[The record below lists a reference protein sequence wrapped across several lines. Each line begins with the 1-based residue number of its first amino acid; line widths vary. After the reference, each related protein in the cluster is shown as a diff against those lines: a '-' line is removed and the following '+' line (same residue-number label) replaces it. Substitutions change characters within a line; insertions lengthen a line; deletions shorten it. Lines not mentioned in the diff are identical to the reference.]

1 MQTSFNMKTK
11 LFSPLI
17 ILTIFLFSCNNSGKV
32 EVKDTSEMHKATQE
46 EIDQLMENF
55 ILAENGS
62 TIQIPEGFYELN
74 NQLILDDVKNVIVQ
88 GAGMDKT
95 IISFKTLKTG
105 GEGIKVAGSNNVT
118 LQDFTVYDAPGDG
131 IKTQH
136 CDTMIFRRLNTTWTN
151 GDKSKNGTYAL
162 YPVQCKNVI
171 VDECIASH
179 SRDAGIYVGQS
190 ENVIVKN
197 STAFGNVAGIEIEN
211 CDNAEVYNCKA
222 YDNAGG
228 ILVFNLP
235 GLMKADAS
243 NTRIFDNEIIENNH
257 INFALDDSTNSGNA
271 VTQIPPGSGV
281 IILAGKNVEVFNNKI
296 LRNKTVGVVVASYQ
310 ITQYPFDTSNGWSP
324 YSYDI
329 YVHDNEYERPSALP
343 DLTKELGKL
352 LSMKNAYGAMKTQD
366 IVYDGIWDDARG
378 NDITKNPMNI
388 CFKEPQIDD
397 LHFSYY
403 ELSEKISDIKSY
415 KDYTPFV
422 CEHEVLTDVTSLK
435 EL

>member
-1 MQTSFNMKTK
+1 MKNK
-11 LFSPLI
+11 LYSTLLFLSLI
-17 ILTIFLFSCNNSGKV
+17 LFSCNTSGKV
-32 EVKDTSEMHKATQE
+32 EVKDTSEMYKATQE
-46 EIDQLMENF
+46 EMDKLMEDF
-55 ILAENGS
+55 ILAEDGS
-62 TIQIPEGFYELN
+62 TIQIPEGFYEFN
-74 NQLILDDVKNVIVQ
+74 NQLILDDVKNVTIK

-105 GEGIKVAGSNNVT
+105 GEGLKVAGGKNIV
-118 LQDFTVYDAPGDG
+118 LEDFSVYDAPGDG

-136 CDTMIFRRLNTTWTN
+136 CDTIIFRRLNTTWTN

-171 VDECIASH
+171 VDECTASH

-190 ENVIVKN
+190 ENVVVKN
-197 STAFGNVAGIEIEN
+197 CIAFGNVAGIEIEN

-222 YDNAGG
+222 YNNAGG

-235 GLMKADAS
+235 GLIKADAA
-243 NTRIFDNEIIENNH
+243 NTKIYNNEIIENNH
-257 INFALDDSTNSGNA
+257 KNFASTDSSNSGNA

-281 IILAGKNVEVFNNKI
+281 IIFAGKNVEVFNNKI

-343 DLTKELGKL
+343 DMSKDLGKL
-352 LSMKNAYGAMKTQD
+352 VSMKNANGPMKSQD

-378 NDITKNPMNI
+378 NDIKKNPMNI
-388 CFKEPQIDD
+388 CFKEPNMEN
-397 LHFSYY
+397 LNFSYF
-403 ELSEKISDIKSY
+403 ELTENISDIKSY
-415 KDYTPFV
+415 NDYTPFV
-422 CEHEVLTDVTSLK
+422 CEYEIKTDLENIK
-435 EL
+435 GL